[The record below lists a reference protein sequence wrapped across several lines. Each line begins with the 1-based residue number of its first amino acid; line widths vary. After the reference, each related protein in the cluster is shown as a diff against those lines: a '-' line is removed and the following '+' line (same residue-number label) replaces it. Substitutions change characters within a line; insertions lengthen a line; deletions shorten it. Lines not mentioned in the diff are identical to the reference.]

1 MSTYKILDEYM
12 HCCSVIEEIPESDPM
27 GIEVVENDLYDNV
40 EMEWHY

>member
-12 HCCSVIEEIPESDPM
+12 HCCSAIEEIPESDPM
-27 GIEVVENDLYDNV
+27 RIEIVENDLYDNV